1 MLNNLLASRE
11 FFLAI
16 LIGIILIIL
25 GIYSEHFFTMLNLR
39 GLLLNISVYGIVSA
53 GMTILFVSKG
63 IDLSIGTVMAFIGV
77 FLGESLARGIP
88 VPLVIISTIL
98 LGAIIGASI
107 GVLVTKLGINP
118 FIVTLAYFFCFKG
131 LAFLF
136 GLISE
141 ESKGQIPFF
150 GDFPDS
156 FNNIAGGQFYGIEY
170 IVFYTLI
177 IVSIYHLLLT
187 KNRFFRK
194 NYFLGGNENAARMV
208 GINVDFL
215 KIFNYSLV
223 TATGAIAIM
232 LRASR
237 VQGTN
242 ATFGYPTF
250 ALVVVTAVILGG
262 ASLKGGSGS
271 VIGSFLGVVLIS
283 TIFNAMIMLGLNPF
297 YTEFSVGIILFI
309 AVLLDEFKLLTKFT
323 K

>member
-1 MLNNLLASRE
+1 
-11 FFLAI
+11 
-16 LIGIILIIL
+16 
-25 GIYSEHFFTMLNLR
+25 
-39 GLLLNISVYGIVSA
+39 
-53 GMTILFVSKG
+53 
-63 IDLSIGTVMAFIGV
+63 
-77 FLGESLARGIP
+77 
-88 VPLVIISTIL
+88 
-98 LGAIIGASI
+98 
-107 GVLVTKLGINP
+107 
-118 FIVTLAYFFCFKG
+118 
-131 LAFLF
+131 
-136 GLISE
+136 LISE

-156 FNNIAGGQFYGIEY
+156 FNNIAGSQFYGIEY
-170 IVFYTLI
+170 IVFYALLI
-177 IVSIYHLLLT
+177 VTIYHFLLT

-250 ALVVVTAVILGG
+250 ALVVITAVILGG

-309 AVLLDEFKLLTKFT
+309 AVLLDEFKLLTKLT